1 MAQFMIKINHIS
13 FFVNRNKKL
22 NQEDF
27 NLLNTRLNAE
37 FVHIF
42 LCMGRNWI
50 FSLSTYFTSL
60 MAIYYES
67 ATEYYL
73 MDYEKETGE

>member
-1 MAQFMIKINHIS
+1 
-13 FFVNRNKKL
+13 
-22 NQEDF
+22 
-27 NLLNTRLNAE
+27 
-37 FVHIF
+37 
-42 LCMGRNWI
+42 MGRNWI